1 MTTTTHRLVRF
12 DGVNWV
18 VVAPGAERVS
28 FRSDDRGEAIARARR
43 IVRNL
48 GGGQVEICGEHGNV
62 ERVVTVTRSLAQEPD
77 LRPR

>member
-1 MTTTTHRLVRF
+1 MTTTPRRLVRF
-12 DGVNWV
+12 DGANWV
-18 VVAPGAERVS
+18 VVAPGADRVS
-28 FRSDDRGEAIARARR
+28 FRSDDRGEAVARARR

-48 GGGQVEICGEHGNV
+48 GGGEVEICSEDGAV